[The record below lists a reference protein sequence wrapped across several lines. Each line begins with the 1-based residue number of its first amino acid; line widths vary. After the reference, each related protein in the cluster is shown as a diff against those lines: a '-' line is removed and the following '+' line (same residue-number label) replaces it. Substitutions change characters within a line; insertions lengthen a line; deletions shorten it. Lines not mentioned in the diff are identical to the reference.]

1 LYVQLWSCYYFCSSL
16 LPRWTYKIDEIQ
28 RYFGAAAP
36 VKLTQSGVGVLGA
49 AVSDLQTSESD
60 LGVVNAL
67 VAPSMLLFLQRHVAQ
82 LSPASRQVLKYA
94 SCIGF
99 EFSLLLL
106 CQLLN
111 DDQQVHYG
119 ASDVRAALQQPMKV
133 STSNVDMRTMQR
145 TCSPLAFICA
155 PLC

>member
-1 LYVQLWSCYYFCSSL
+1 MFNCGRSVVCCSSL

-28 RYFGAAAP
+28 RYFGAVAP
-36 VKLTQSGVGVLGA
+36 VKLLSGA

-60 LGVVNAL
+60 LGVDNAP

-111 DDQQVHYG
+111 DQQVHYG
-119 ASDVRAALQQPMKV
+119 ASDVRVALQQPMKV
-133 STSNVDMRTMQR
+133 STSNVDMRTMQ
-145 TCSPLAFICA
+145 I
-155 PLC
+155 